1 MDSGRRILVV
11 EDDPDIR
18 SLVVRCLTGAG
29 FAVVETGTGAEAL
42 AAALRDPPDLVVID
56 LGLPDADGLAIT
68 RTLKERTDCG
78 LVILS
83 GRGDAIERIIGLEI
97 GADDYVAKPFEP
109 RELVARVRSVL
120 RRIRPPAPVLLGE
133 VAPHAPAAPVSVS
146 VSVSVPTP
154 APAPA
159 AAAGSPALEF
169 EGWTLIPDARRL
181 LRPDGRDEE
190 LTTGEFNLLHA
201 LAERPGRVL
210 SRDQLLD
217 LTHGDH
223 APAFDRSVD
232 VQIGRLRRK
241 IERDPAEPTI
251 VKTVRNAGYMFTAP
265 VRRRG

>member
-1 MDSGRRILVV
+1 MDNGRRILVV
-11 EDDPDIR
+11 EDDRDIR

-29 FAVVETGTGAEAL
+29 FVVVETGTGAEAL

-97 GADDYVAKPFEP
+97 GADDYVSKPFEP

-120 RRIRPPAPVLLGE
+120 RRIRPPAPVVLGE
-133 VAPHAPAAPVSVS
+133 VAPQAPA
-146 VSVSVPTP
+146 P

-159 AAAGSPALEF
+159 AAAGPVGSPALEF

>member
-11 EDDPDIR
+11 EDDQDIR

-120 RRIRPPAPVLLGE
+120 RRLRPPAPVVLAE
-133 VAPHAPAAPVSVS
+133 VAPPAS
-146 VSVSVPTP
+146 
-154 APAPA
+154 APA
-159 AAAGSPALEF
+159 AAGGGPAGSPALEF

-201 LAERPGRVL
+201 LAERSGRVL

>member
-11 EDDPDIR
+11 EDDQDVR

-97 GADDYVAKPFEP
+97 GADDYVSKPFEP

-120 RRIRPPAPVLLGE
+120 RRIRPPAPVVVGD
-133 VAPHAPAAPVSVS
+133 VAPL
-146 VSVSVPTP
+146 TP
-154 APAPA
+154 APGQAPA
-159 AAAGSPALEF
+159 AAPAGSPALEF